1 MIIIRTQDKETVGKY
16 VEVKVNENVIS
27 GFSAY
32 GSMTVLGSYSSR
44 DRAIEV
50 VNEITKYVI
59 KGTVKD
65 YLDGKYRVK
74 QDFVYYMP
82 AK

>member
-1 MIIIRTQDKETVGKY
+1 MIIIRTQDKETIGKY
-16 VEVKVNENVIS
+16 VEVKVNENVVS
-27 GFSAY
+27 GFSTY

-74 QDFVYYMP
+74 QDFVYKMP
-82 AK
+82 SK